1 MKTGCQ
7 ALKTNI
13 VITGH
18 FIHGIVHAAVS
29 VLIVW
34 CCWTS
39 NKCPIK
45 DMGIGSFALE
55 DTPVTLGG
63 LVFAEAGAMVGV
75 HRVIL
80 SITYYET
87 VKIFFE

>member
-1 MKTGCQ
+1 MKTSCQ
-7 ALKTNI
+7 ALKTSI

-29 VLIVW
+29 VFIVW
-34 CCWTS
+34 CCWTT

-45 DMGIGSFALE
+45 YMGIGRVALE
-55 DTPVTLGG
+55 NTPVTLGR
-63 LVFAEAGAMVGV
+63 LVFAEAGAIVRV
-75 HRVIL
+75 HWVML
-80 SITYYET
+80 PITYYET